1 MEIKTAK
8 KETKPNLN
16 YMRDKDREK
25 VTGIFRYHELSGG
38 TMAFSIRLYKNDPVE
53 TYTMKDGEVVTI
65 PLGVAKHINK
75 NMWYPE
81 YGYVRSDSEE
91 KNAVKVVKKVRRC
104 SFSSLEFSDIEDL
117 ESRDSLPVVNA
128 GV

>member
-8 KETKPNLN
+8 KEIKPNLN
-16 YMRDKDREK
+16 HMRDKDREK
-25 VTGIFRYHELSGG
+25 VTGIFRYHELAGG

-91 KNAVKVVKKVRRC
+91 KNAVKIVKKVRRC